1 MAGEKSRRVSA
12 AAEAGPDWFR
22 SATLPDGIALGYT
35 RDGPSGWGSTVVIP
49 RLRPTFAFSRKL
61 GSLHFREELYRSA
74 EIAAPPSSRLFLY
87 DAKMGSSADDNVVRG
102 IARSLGMIVTRPDR
116 YWSRRVFS
124 AECRP
129 RRTRSRPA
137 ATRCATSGWP
147 ENRRSSA
154 ACR

>member
-1 MAGEKSRRVSA
+1 MGGFGCRPGLVSLSHVTRWYSAGLYSRRPFGV
-12 AAEAGPDWFR
+12 
-22 SATLPDGIALGYT
+22 GID
-35 RDGPSGWGSTVVIP
+35 RCHSTVIP
-49 RLRPTFAFSRKL
+49 HLGPGFAFSRKL

-102 IARSLGMIVTRPDR
+102 IARSFGMIVTRPDR
-116 YWSRRVFS
+116 DWSRRVFS

-129 RRTRSRPA
+129 RKTRLRPA